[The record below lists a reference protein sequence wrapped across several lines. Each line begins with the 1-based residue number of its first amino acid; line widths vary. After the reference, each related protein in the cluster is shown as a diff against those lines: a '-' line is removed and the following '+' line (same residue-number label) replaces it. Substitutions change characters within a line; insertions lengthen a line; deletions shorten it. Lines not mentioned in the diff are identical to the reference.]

1 MLQREELTAKWNQVR
16 SATLLPLMNRES
28 ELLRKWT
35 LDTTTPSNFNSGVWR
50 RIEARRGVNV
60 ADVIGHWI
68 SELFARRTVA
78 VAYLS
83 LAVVFG
89 LTVAHVHSR
98 NILRDRET
106 QLEARYIQSVDPY
119 AARVNP

>member
-1 MLQREELTAKWNQVR
+1 
-16 SATLLPLMNRES
+16 MNRES

-35 LDTTTPSNFNSGVWR
+35 LDTSTPANFNSLVWR

-60 ADVIGHWI
+60 AEVIGHWLA
-68 SELFARRTVA
+68 ELFARRAVA

-89 LTVAHVHSR
+89 LTVAQVQASKV
-98 NILRDRET
+98 LREREN
-106 QLEARYIQSVDPY
+106 QLQARYVQSVDPY
-119 AARVNP
+119 VPRQTK